1 MFERNLKYYRLK
13 NNLTKKELA
22 SRVGVSAMS
31 ITHYENGDRYPDMDI
46 IKKLASALGV
56 SAIDFIASRNLGL
69 QFEHERFRKNS
80 KLSVLNQTNQIPP
93 LVSESRKCS
102 LHIPCSTTEIIRFY
116 SYLKVAIYASH
127 SLLPVIK
134 NSLITKPDLPI

>member
-69 QFEHERFRKNS
+69 QFEHERFRKN
-80 KLSVLNQTNQIPP
+80 LENVL
-93 LVSESRKCS
+93 
-102 LHIPCSTTEIIRFY
+102 
-116 SYLKVAIYASH
+116 
-127 SLLPVIK
+127 
-134 NSLITKPDLPI
+134 